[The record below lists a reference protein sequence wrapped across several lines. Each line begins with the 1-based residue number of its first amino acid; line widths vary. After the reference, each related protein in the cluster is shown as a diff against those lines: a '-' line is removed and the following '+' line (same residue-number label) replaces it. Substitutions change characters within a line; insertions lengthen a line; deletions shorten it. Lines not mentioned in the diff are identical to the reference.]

1 MSEMLKRKP
10 SIEAQLAELGNK
22 IVAVCMR
29 CPHSRFVVGR
39 FECTVKR
46 AHCHSS
52 RVRRWL
58 GEIKKLEEEK
68 RHDSGSN

>member
-1 MSEMLKRKP
+1 MLQMPEEKI
-10 SIEAQLAELGNK
+10 SIEDRISELEGK

-46 AHCHSS
+46 SHCHSK

-58 GEIKKLEEEK
+58 GEIKKLEEE
-68 RHDSGSN
+68 